1 MTDEQR
7 KAAQEALARRKA
19 AKDAYDK
26 ERERI
31 EPLRL
36 AWVKADHEI
45 RKMFKAMN
53 VTKADS
59 VFHD

>member
-7 KAAQEALARRKA
+7 QAIRDAQEARKK

-26 ERERI
+26 AREKI
-31 EPLRL
+31 EPLRMD
-36 AWVKADHEI
+36 WVHADHVV
-45 RKMFKAMN
+45 RQLFKAMN

>member
-7 KAAQEALARRKA
+7 KAVKDAMAKRKA
-19 AKDAYDK
+19 AQEAYDK

-36 AWVKADHEI
+36 AWVQADHEI
-45 RKMFKAMN
+45 RKMFKALN

-59 VFHD
+59 VFYD